1 MVRSLSDGA
10 LIYSRLCRAELP
22 AGAAAPCPLSQLKVR
37 FRLFGSEATSVSSF
51 FLPEKVRTRE
61 KRRRDSL
68 RILQMPQSLQFLRIA
83 ILHICQV
90 KQNGLGWTL
99 LSGLPTGSSY
109 KI

>member
-51 FLPEKVRTRE
+51 FTPGKGQNERKKKKGFLKNSPNATEFAVFEDRNPPHLP
-61 KRRRDSL
+61 S
-68 RILQMPQSLQFLRIA
+68 
-83 ILHICQV
+83 
-90 KQNGLGWTL
+90 
-99 LSGLPTGSSY
+99 
-109 KI
+109 